1 MATSAEIP
9 YDLII
14 MDINMPVMDG
24 IEASEQI
31 MQHFSG
37 QALPIIF
44 AATGDNPEDYLEK
57 TKQVGISQVIQK
69 PMNVDKMK
77 KLLLEYFD

>member
-1 MATSAEIP
+1 MTDTANDGSEAVQMAISADIP

-31 MQHFSG
+31 MQHFAS
-37 QALPIIF
+37 QKLPIIF
-44 AATGDNPEDYLEK
+44 AVTGDDPEDYVQK
-57 TKQVGISQVIQK
+57 T
-69 PMNVDKMK
+69 
-77 KLLLEYFD
+77 E

>member
-1 MATSAEIP
+1 MAISADVP

-31 MQHFSG
+31 MQHFAS
-37 QALPIIF
+37 QKLPIIF
-44 AATGDNPEDYLEK
+44 AVTGDDPEDY
-57 TKQVGISQVIQK
+57 V
-69 PMNVDKMK
+69 
-77 KLLLEYFD
+77 